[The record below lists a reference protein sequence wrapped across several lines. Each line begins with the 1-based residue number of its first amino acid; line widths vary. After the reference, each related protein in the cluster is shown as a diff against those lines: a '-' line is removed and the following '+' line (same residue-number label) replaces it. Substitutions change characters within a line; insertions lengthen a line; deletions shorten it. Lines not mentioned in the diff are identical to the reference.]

1 MKRVLSL
8 SATIIAI
15 TAAFATSA
23 SAGTYVYADP
33 TDGTAWIIEALSA
46 NAVHNWRP
54 EASAKAACPHQYIKF
69 EKDRPAKGR
78 DQPFD
83 AGEKLRGDF
92 TVHLRCI
99 RNKPR
104 PSDEQIATLPMLG
117 GGTAARMPNRQMGPQ
132 GGPMQPAGPA
142 AGSLTSEQQLAQR
155 LRQMS
160 PEERQQL
167 LDMLGGG
174 QSPAART

>member
-33 TDGTAWIIEALSA
+33 TDGTAWIIEAPSA

-69 EKDRPAKGR
+69 ERDRPAKGR

-117 GGTAARMPNRQMGPQ
+117 GGTPARMPSRQMGPQ
-132 GGPMQPAGPA
+132 KGAPMQPAGPA
-142 AGSLTSEQQLAQR
+142 VGSLTPEQQLAQR
-155 LRQMS
+155 LRQM
-160 PEERQQL
+160 
-167 LDMLGGG
+167 
-174 QSPAART
+174 

>member
-23 SAGTYVYADP
+23 SAGTYVYAEP
-33 TDGTAWIIEALSA
+33 TEGTAWIVEAPSA

-83 AGEKLRGDF
+83 AGEKLRGGF
-92 TVHLRCI
+92 TGRLGGI
-99 RNKPR
+99 RNKP
-104 PSDEQIATLPMLG
+104 PPPD
-117 GGTAARMPNRQMGPQ
+117 
-132 GGPMQPAGPA
+132 
-142 AGSLTSEQQLAQR
+142 
-155 LRQMS
+155 
-160 PEERQQL
+160 
-167 LDMLGGG
+167 
-174 QSPAART
+174 